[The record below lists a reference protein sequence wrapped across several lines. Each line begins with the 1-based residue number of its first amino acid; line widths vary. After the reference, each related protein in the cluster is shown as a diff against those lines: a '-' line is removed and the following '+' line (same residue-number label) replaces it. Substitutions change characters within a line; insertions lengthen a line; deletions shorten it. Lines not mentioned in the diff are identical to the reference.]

1 MGECFFLY
9 WPTRVVNKEQLDGC
23 VCVCVCVCGI
33 SAQQNQGWRT
43 KSHRE
48 CSQMSEEH
56 TTAIVRKKSTE
67 NGDTATIDQL
77 DSVFPTAAP

>member
-1 MGECFFLY
+1 MFLLVLAY
-9 WPTRVVNKEQLDGC
+9 PGSQQRTVRRL
-23 VCVCVCVCGI
+23 CVCVCGI

-48 CSQMSEEH
+48 CSQMFEEH

-67 NGDTATIDQL
+67 KGDKATIDQL